1 MSKGGVKTKYFRCP
15 SNPPSLC
22 GSTLESL
29 IELLLLPMI
38 PPSCPPALA
47 KTQSFGGEGWDKG
60 VFVRWDDYLRLFGH
74 IGDESYG
81 RSIGIV

>member
-22 GSTLESL
+22 GSTLEIL

-38 PPSCPPALA
+38 PLHALPPGPRHSL
-47 KTQSFGGEGWDKG
+47 SGEKD
-60 VFVRWDDYLRLFGH
+60 
-74 IGDESYG
+74 
-81 RSIGIV
+81 GIRGSL